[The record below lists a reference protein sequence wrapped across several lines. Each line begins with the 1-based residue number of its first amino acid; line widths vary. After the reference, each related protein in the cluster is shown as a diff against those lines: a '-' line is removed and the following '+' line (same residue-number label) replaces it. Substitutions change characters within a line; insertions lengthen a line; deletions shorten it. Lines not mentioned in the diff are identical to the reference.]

1 MTKYRNLWWKLSIS
15 LIFKNQMVNQIGLKF
30 TKVKQISMY
39 KIPPLQIMP
48 PSSPPPFFTIRG
60 QNPLSN
66 YEVLKEMEVN
76 ATGNIREATG
86 R

>member
-1 MTKYRNLWWKLSIS
+1 MVEVVYKLNFQKSNGQS
-15 LIFKNQMVNQIGLKF
+15 NRP
-30 TKVKQISMY
+30 KVYEGRKQISMY